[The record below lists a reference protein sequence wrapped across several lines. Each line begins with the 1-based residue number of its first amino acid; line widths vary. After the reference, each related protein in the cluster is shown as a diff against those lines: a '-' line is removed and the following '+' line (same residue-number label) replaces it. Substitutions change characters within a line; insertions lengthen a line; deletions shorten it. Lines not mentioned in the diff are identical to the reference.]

1 MKIYHNPRCSKSRQ
15 SLALIQEAGIDVE
28 VIEYLKTPPTVA
40 ELTAVISL
48 LGVPAE
54 SIVRKKEAL
63 FQELGLS
70 QQTLSEQ
77 QWIETLCE
85 HPKLI
90 ERPIVVSGKQAV
102 IGRPP
107 ERIEPL
113 LQR

>member
-1 MKIYHNPRCSKSRQ
+1 MKIYHNPRCSKSRK
-15 SLALIQEAGIDVE
+15 SLTLIQETGLDVD

-70 QQTLSEQ
+70 LQTLSEQ

>member
-1 MKIYHNPRCSKSRQ
+1 MKIYHNPRCSKSRK
-15 SLALIQEAGIDVE
+15 SLTLIQEAGLDVD

-70 QQTLSEQ
+70 QQTLSKQ

>member
-40 ELTAVISL
+40 ELTEVISL

-63 FQELGLS
+63 CQELGLS
-70 QQTLSEQ
+70 EQTLSEQ
-77 QWIETLCE
+77 QWIETC
-85 HPKLI
+85 
-90 ERPIVVSGKQAV
+90 
-102 IGRPP
+102 
-107 ERIEPL
+107 L
-113 LQR
+113 LYTSPSPRDQRGSRMPSSA